1 MILGHAQPYLTLQAL
16 KLRELREEKRGRSAP
31 LTGVALRLVTE
42 LWQLEDSSRFVQD
55 EAPMPGPWSFK
66 GG

>member
-1 MILGHAQPYLTLQAL
+1 MYDKPYFILQRL
-16 KLRELREEKRGRSAP
+16 KLRLLREEKRGRSAP
-31 LTGVALRLVTE
+31 LTEVALRLVTE

-55 EAPMPGPWSFK
+55 EAPMPEPWSFK